1 MGNKDTPKKVL
12 LALLMSVYTYMSSGG
27 ININLPN
34 NSINYIQNQTNNYY
48 YLKDGDKT

>member
-1 MGNKDTPKKVL
+1 MCDEDKPKKVL
-12 LALLMSVYTYMSSGG
+12 IAVLLTYLTSSG
-27 ININLPN
+27 ISLNISN